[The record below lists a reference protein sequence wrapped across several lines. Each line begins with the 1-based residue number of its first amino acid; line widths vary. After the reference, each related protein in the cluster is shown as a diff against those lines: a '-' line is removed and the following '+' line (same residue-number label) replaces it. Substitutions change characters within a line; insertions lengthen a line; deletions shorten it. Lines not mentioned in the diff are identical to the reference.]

1 MRKFYLLLSLM
12 LTFTLFSQDKETITK
27 ITKNDAEIII
37 PGSWEMLNTMDDSGQ
52 TYFQNNEKVI
62 IAISL
67 NPKKAY
73 SFYKAK
79 KSDFD
84 NLKLF
89 YKWDSDYRKEL
100 GFKTGLIKENKK
112 QEYIIWRYN
121 DNEIDNV
128 FLFGYLKN
136 NFINLL
142 VYTNTWS

>member
-1 MRKFYLLLSLM
+1 M

-89 YKWDSDYRKEL
+89 YKWDSDYRKDL

-128 FLFGYLKN
+128 FLFSSVKN

>member
-1 MRKFYLLLSLM
+1 M

-100 GFKTGLIKENKK
+100 GFKTGLIKKNKK
-112 QEYIIWRYN
+112 LEYIIWRYN

-128 FLFGYLKN
+128 FLFGSVKN

>member
-89 YKWDSDYRKEL
+89 YKWDSDYRKDL

-128 FLFGYLKN
+128 FLFSSVKN